1 MVCLR
6 QWRSLALKRAGA
18 GNVRVFMLEGE
29 AGLSAGGAFE
39 SLNSAWGMALDNLF
53 RDPGLE

>member
-6 QWRSLALKRAGA
+6 QWRSPGVEAAGA

-39 SLNSAWGMALDNLF
+39 SLNSAWGW
-53 RDPGLE
+53 RSITCS